1 MSTII
6 NQAVTAIVAALQASP
21 AVVASVGRVSLRPV
35 AQASALAVVV
45 RPLNSQV
52 TEAALAPGYPV
63 SWTSA
68 IAVECY
74 ARSGTATAPDVAVDA
89 LLEATYARLMADPTL
104 GGAVLAL
111 QPQEVAYDFDADGD
125 QTTCATLVFSA
136 RHKTAG
142 TTFS

>member
-1 MSTII
+1 MTIV
-6 NQAVTAIVAALQASP
+6 NTVVTAAMAALQGAAP
-21 AVVASVGRVSLRPV
+21 VVGRVRLRPL
-35 AQASALAVVV
+35 SSTTLTAVVV
-45 RPLNSQV
+45 RPVSSEV
-52 TEAALAPGYPV
+52 FDAPDLTGYPYA
-63 SWTSA
+63 WNTL

-111 QPQEVAYDFDADGD
+111 QPQEVSYDFDADGD
-125 QTTCATLVFSA
+125 QTTCATLVFSV

>member
-1 MSTII
+1 MTSIVNT
-6 NQAVTAIVAALQASP
+6 AVTAM
-21 AVVASVGRVSLRPV
+21 VASLQSGTPVAPLVARVRLRPV
-35 AQASALAVVV
+35 AQASATAVVV

-125 QTTCATLVFSA
+125 QTTCATLVFSV

>member
-1 MSTII
+1 MTSII
-6 NQAVTAIVAALQASP
+6 NTAVTAM
-21 AVVASVGRVSLRPV
+21 VASLQSGTPVAPLVARVRLRPV
-35 AQASALAVVV
+35 AQANVTSVVV
-45 RPLNSQV
+45 RPLQSQV

-89 LLEATYARLMADPTL
+89 LLEAAYARLMADPGL

-111 QPQEVAYDFDADGD
+111 QPQEVSYDFDADGD
-125 QTTCATLVFSA
+125 QTTCATIVFNV
-136 RHKTAG
+136 RHRTAG
-142 TTFS
+142 STFT

>member
-1 MSTII
+1 MTSIVNT
-6 NQAVTAIVAALQASP
+6 AVTAMVALLQSGTP
-21 AVVASVGRVSLRPV
+21 VAPLVARVRLRPV

-74 ARSGTATAPDVAVDA
+74 ARSGTATA
-89 LLEATYARLMADPTL
+89 TL

-125 QTTCATLVFSA
+125 QTTCATLVFSV